1 MKVKR
6 ALSHQETV
14 KALRLFNIGAVV
26 GSISFSLWTGVFIT
40 GFALHLG
47 AKSMEIGLLG
57 AIPVLAGVVQPIASF
72 WAEKSK
78 LTRKFFTNIFYL
90 LCILFWLPILA
101 IPFFKAPSYSLF
113 LFFSFYTLAN
123 IAISMTNPPYVSW
136 LGDVVPEEIRGRYFS
151 RRNMWAGLAGMSAS
165 LAMGEVVDRLPKNIA
180 FPIVFGT
187 AVVFAAVEV
196 FIILLQPEPYKEPHG
211 ELSLLSELS
220 LPLKDKNFRL
230 YTFFISFWNFAVIM
244 PGQFFS
250 VFMLKYLNLSY
261 TTIVIVSIAAGIA
274 GFIAQPLFGYLADR
288 YSNKSLLL
296 LTSILASFIPSFY
309 IFMNP
314 RFPSLSLFLLY
325 GVNIIAGAV
334 WAGIM
339 LTQFNLLLGLSPPE
353 KRMSY
358 VGVHSAMVSL
368 TGASSPFIGGIIVS
382 ILKDV
387 RFSLWGLD
395 LTGIKILFLISTILR
410 LLSLS
415 LLRLIKEGREEESP
429 LELMKDM
436 MPRRP
441 LETLRAIR
449 LLSSDREE
457 DRLKAIKALGRIRS
471 ALGVDGLIN
480 LLEDP
485 NPRIRRE
492 AIRALG
498 DIGDEKAIE
507 PLLRSLW
514 LEKANARYIK
524 EALRK
529 LGKEINEEEI
539 RSLDI
544 SFLESLEKEELL
556 SLLQREEDEEI
567 LSYIAFRI
575 AEIGDTSLL
584 PELLGIREKIRSPRF
599 KRQWVYSIGK
609 LIGVNIYPYLNTD
622 RLALFQRIERVLRG
636 IPTWDK
642 GIRRRLLLALRHL
655 GEGNYKKFLERL
667 TKLSDL
673 SKLKEEEKLAINF
686 FLEKEELSMEESA
699 LSALI
704 LVKSFE
710 NPH

>member
-1 MKVKR
+1 
-6 ALSHQETV
+6 
-14 KALRLFNIGAVV
+14 
-26 GSISFSLWTGVFIT
+26 
-40 GFALHLG
+40 
-47 AKSMEIGLLG
+47 
-57 AIPVLAGVVQPIASF
+57 
-72 WAEKSK
+72 
-78 LTRKFFTNIFYL
+78 
-90 LCILFWLPILA
+90 
-101 IPFFKAPSYSLF
+101 
-113 LFFSFYTLAN
+113 
-123 IAISMTNPPYVSW
+123 
-136 LGDVVPEEIRGRYFS
+136 
-151 RRNMWAGLAGMSAS
+151 
-165 LAMGEVVDRLPKNIA
+165 
-180 FPIVFGT
+180 
-187 AVVFAAVEV
+187 
-196 FIILLQPEPYKEPHG
+196 
-211 ELSLLSELS
+211 
-220 LPLKDKNFRL
+220 
-230 YTFFISFWNFAVIM
+230 
-244 PGQFFS
+244 
-250 VFMLKYLNLSY
+250 
-261 TTIVIVSIAAGIA
+261 
-274 GFIAQPLFGYLADR
+274 
-288 YSNKSLLL
+288 
-296 LTSILASFIPSFY
+296 
-309 IFMNP
+309 
-314 RFPSLSLFLLY
+314 
-325 GVNIIAGAV
+325 
-334 WAGIM
+334 
-339 LTQFNLLLGLSPPE
+339 
-353 KRMSY
+353 
-358 VGVHSAMVSL
+358 
-368 TGASSPFIGGIIVS
+368 
-382 ILKDV
+382 
-387 RFSLWGLD
+387 
-395 LTGIKILFLISTILR
+395 
-410 LLSLS
+410 
-415 LLRLIKEGREEESP
+415 
-429 LELMKDM
+429 
-436 MPRRP
+436 
-441 LETLRAIR
+441 
-449 LLSSDREE
+449 
-457 DRLKAIKALGRIRS
+457 
-471 ALGVDGLIN
+471 
-480 LLEDP
+480 
-485 NPRIRRE
+485 
-492 AIRALG
+492 ALG